1 MLTPEQRGQ
10 RDAEPVE
17 LIPPVNRRQHEEVKH
32 EHRGNKPDVIT
43 VDSESFPPSARL
55 SEQQTLPYEQRG
67 QRGEAYV
74 RTDAPPIN
82 RTEPTAEETTPTRP
96 DYVRSWD

>member
-17 LIPPVNRRQHEEVKH
+17 LIPPVNRRPHEEAKH
-32 EHRGNKPDVIT
+32 EHRESKPGVTSTDKDVVPHPDRT
-43 VDSESFPPSARL
+43 EKPELPFWSRLTRGAASEKTEGIPS
-55 SEQQTLPYEQRG
+55 
-67 QRGEAYV
+67 
-74 RTDAPPIN
+74 N
-82 RTEPTAEETTPTRP
+82 RTEQFPVEEPGPRP